1 MILLILRWFFVCFH
15 FLNEGEK
22 AGRTSSQLKSCVRKY
37 SGPSISTDSA
47 SMDSASMGSINF
59 GLKMFLKCY
68 FIADMYCVDRST
80 KVVSILNMYIFFLVI
95 S

>member
-1 MILLILRWFFVCFH
+1 MILLILRWFFICFH

-37 SGPSISTDSA
+37 SGPSIST
-47 SMDSASMGSINF
+47 DSASMGSINF